1 MGNQV
6 SLCCFLGRIQLI
18 CTINGLKTVVFWGG
32 DVNIVDALVLKKL
45 MSVGDETV
53 LSILKFSAY
62 SGVSTLE
69 ELVHHSSNLK
79 ISNVKS
85 RAALESF
92 FNAANFQ
99 ALRDEVQAEIDSFKN
114 KGVEIVLFG
123 SKTYPI
129 SLYNLPKPP
138 PFLYCKGNLKLLENR
153 LSIAVVGTRENTPKG
168 ETITIKTIQKF
179 ATYGFTIVSG
189 LALGIDTI
197 AHRAALDAK
206 TPTISVLVDVDSISP
221 TSNRELAQEIL
232 DTDGLLVAE
241 NAPGTKAIP
250 AFFAKRDR
258 IQAGLSTAVFAIETS
273 IDGGTMHAVKS
284 ALSMER
290 PVFVP
295 DAQKARYPDLTIK
308 AISGTQHLVNEGKA
322 IPYTSESYEDIQLQ
336 LKDIA
341 SSFRSLKSNG
351 GLL

>member
-1 MGNQV
+1 M
-6 SLCCFLGRIQLI
+6 
-18 CTINGLKTVVFWGG
+18 
-32 DVNIVDALVLKKL
+32 NIVDALVLKKL

-153 LSIAVVGTRENTPKG
+153 LSIAVVGTRENTP
-168 ETITIKTIQKF
+168 
-179 ATYGFTIVSG
+179 
-189 LALGIDTI
+189 
-197 AHRAALDAK
+197 R
-206 TPTISVLVDVDSISP
+206 
-221 TSNRELAQEIL
+221 
-232 DTDGLLVAE
+232 
-241 NAPGTKAIP
+241 
-250 AFFAKRDR
+250 
-258 IQAGLSTAVFAIETS
+258 
-273 IDGGTMHAVKS
+273 VK
-284 ALSMER
+284 
-290 PVFVP
+290 P
-295 DAQKARYPDLTIK
+295 
-308 AISGTQHLVNEGKA
+308 
-322 IPYTSESYEDIQLQ
+322 
-336 LKDIA
+336 
-341 SSFRSLKSNG
+341 
-351 GLL
+351 

>member
-1 MGNQV
+1 M
-6 SLCCFLGRIQLI
+6 
-18 CTINGLKTVVFWGG
+18 
-32 DVNIVDALVLKKL
+32 NIVDALVVKRL
-45 MSVGDETV
+45 MNVGDETV

-62 SGVSTLE
+62 SGVATLE
-69 ELVHHSSNLK
+69 ELAHHSSNLK
-79 ISNVKS
+79 ISNGKS
-85 RAALESF
+85 RATLESF
-92 FNAANFQ
+92 LDTANFQ
-99 ALRDEVQAEIDSFKN
+99 ALRVEVQAEIDSFKN

-123 SKTYPI
+123 TKTYPI
-129 SLYNLPKPP
+129 ALYGLPKPP
-138 PFLYCKGNLKLLENR
+138 PFLYCKGNLNLLDNR
-153 LSIAVVGTRENTPKG
+153 LSLAVVGTRENTPKG

-206 TPTISVLVDVDSISP
+206 TPTISVLVDVESISP
-221 TSNRELAQEIL
+221 ASNRELAKEIL
-232 DTDGLLVAE
+232 DEGGLLVAE

-284 ALSMER
+284 AISMMR

-295 DAQKARYPDLTIK
+295 DAHKAKYPDLTIK
-308 AISGTQHLVNEGKA
+308 AISGTQQLVNEGRA
-322 IPYTSESYEDIQLQ
+322 IPYTSESYEDIRLQ
-336 LKDIA
+336 LEDIA
-341 SSFRSLKSNG
+341 SSFSSLKAKG